1 MRNNNKKIVY
11 INGDCLYMLFL
22 FKTKDIIYQNKLKSI
37 KENYITLKDVD
48 NIRKNKINYKYLIKQ
63 IIVLNLKELKAIFIL
78 LNIKCFCLKYN
89 KNYYQLKLN
98 ENKELFDNVLGY
110 PLDLE
115 QRKAIINNEW
125 NTLVLA
131 GAGSGKTLTMIG
143 KVLYLLSQ
151 GIKESEILVISFTNA
166 SVNSFINK
174 IKRYN
179 VDIDVFTF
187 HKLSLKIIKNKDI
200 KVRISKDSLLGD
212 IFCKHSINS
221 EDKKVIISFIH
232 LFKSQNLLSSQFE
245 IYLKKTINNKAKH
258 ELIKIIRN
266 IYIEYNNYL
275 IQKDLIDFDDMIN
288 LAFKLVDNKS
298 FVTKYKYILVDEYQD
313 TSLIKFNLL
322 KKILDISNSKL
333 IAVGDDWQSIYRFTG
348 CELKIFLDFK
358 NILPYSNIISI
369 NNTYRNSQE
378 LIDIAS
384 RFITKNPYQLKKNIK
399 SAKMLNNPV
408 NIVLY
413 TEFNQA
419 LVYSINQINNK
430 FPKGEVLILGRNNSD
445 ILLLDKSIFKINDNN
460 IIYKNITIKFMTA
473 HKSKGLEANNVIIIN
488 LENKINGF
496 PSKIINHEIL
506 SLISNDKEDFI
517 FDEERRLFYV
527 ALTRTKNYVYLL
539 SPNKNPSLFV
549 QELISYKNVNIT
561 KL

>member
-1 MRNNNKKIVY
+1 
-11 INGDCLYMLFL
+11 MLFL
-22 FKTKDIIYQNKLKSI
+22 FNKKNIIYQNKLKKI
-37 KENYITLKDVD
+37 KENYITIKDVD

-63 IIVLNLKELKAIFIL
+63 ILVLNIKELKAIFIL
-78 LNIKCFCLKYN
+78 LNIKYFCVKYN
-89 KNYYQLKLN
+89 KNYYQLKHN
-98 ENKELFDNVLGY
+98 ENKDLFDNVLGY

-187 HKLSLKIIKNKDI
+187 HKLSLKIIKDKDI
-200 KVRISKDSLLGD
+200 KVRISKDSLLDD
-212 IFCKHSINS
+212 IMCKHIINS
-221 EDKKVIISFIH
+221 EDKKVITSFIH
-232 LFKSQNLLSSQFE
+232 LFKSQNLLPSQFE

-258 ELIKIIRN
+258 ELIKTIRN

-358 NILPYSNIISI
+358 KILPYSNIISI

-378 LIDIAS
+378 LIDVAS
-384 RFITKNPYQLKKNIK
+384 KFITKNPYQLKKNIK
-399 SAKMLNNPV
+399 SSKKLNNPV
-408 NIVLY
+408 NIILY

-419 LVYSINQINNK
+419 LVYSINQIINK
-430 FPKGEVLILGRNNSD
+430 FPKKEILILGRNNSD

-460 IIYKNITIKFMTA
+460 IIYKNITIKFMTS
-473 HKSKGLEANNVIIIN
+473 HKSKGLEADNVIIIN

-527 ALTRTKNYVYLL
+527 ALTRTKNYAYLL
-539 SPNKNPSLFV
+539 SPNKNPSLFI
-549 QELISYKNVNIT
+549 QELISYKNVNII